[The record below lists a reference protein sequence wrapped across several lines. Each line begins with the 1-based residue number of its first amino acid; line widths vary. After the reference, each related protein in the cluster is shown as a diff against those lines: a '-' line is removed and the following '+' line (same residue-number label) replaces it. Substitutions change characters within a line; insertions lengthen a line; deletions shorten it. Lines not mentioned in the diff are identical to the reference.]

1 MSIKKIAEM
10 VGVSPSTVSR
20 VLNKPE
26 YQCSSDEIRRKIY
39 SAARELNYVPNQMAQ
54 GLRSGAVRE
63 GQPVHL
69 CIIATYKDNAN
80 PYFIQLINNIES
92 EIHKNSCILSDILYR
107 SEYSDDSGD
116 KVGSAL
122 KSADDIAAADAADGL
137 IIVGKCSPL
146 ILEKLKRQWRNVVV
160 VNRCSSDFA
169 VDEVFCDGEKIAR
182 KAITYL
188 IGLGHR
194 KIAFIGECQGE
205 SRFRGFQK
213 TMLENG
219 LDIDLEHI
227 IRARASESDG
237 YRAMERIMQMDNRPT
252 GIYCSNDIIA
262 IGLLKALKKSKNKFY
277 NPSIISSDD
286 ISESA
291 YTDPM
296 LTTVNVPRAEMARF
310 AVTMLLD
317 RINGCHRNAVKL
329 EVDSTLIVRGSCF
342 PASSASLMEYYI

>member
-26 YQCSSDEIRRKIY
+26 YQCSSDELRRKIY
-39 SAARELNYVPNQMAQ
+39 TAARELNYVPNQMAQ
-54 GLRSGAVRE
+54 GLRSGTMQQE
-63 GQPVHL
+63 HPIHL
-69 CIIATYKDNAN
+69 CIIATYRDNAN
-80 PYFIQLINNIES
+80 PFFTELINNIES
-92 EIHKNSCILSDILYR
+92 EIHKNSCILSDVLYR
-107 SEYSDDSGD
+107 SEYSDESSDNIEATVRSVNDIETADS
-116 KVGSAL
+116 V
-122 KSADDIAAADAADGL
+122 DG
-137 IIVGKCSPL
+137 IIVVGKCSAI
-146 ILEKLKRQWRNVVV
+146 ILEKLKKQWRNIVV
-160 VNRCSSDFA
+160 VNHCSSDFA

-182 KAITYL
+182 KAITHL

-194 KIAFIGECQGE
+194 KIAFVGECQGE
-205 SRFRGFQK
+205 SRFRGYQK

-219 LDIDLEHI
+219 LDISLEHI

-237 YRAMERIMQMDNRPT
+237 YRAMERIMQMDSRPT

-262 IGLLKALKKSKNKFY
+262 IGLLKALKKSKNRFY
-277 NPSIISSDD
+277 DPSIISSDD

-296 LTTVNVPRAEMARF
+296 LTTVNVPKTEIARF
-310 AVTMLLD
+310 AVITLLD
-317 RINGCHRNAVKL
+317 RINGNHRNAVKL

-342 PASSASLMEYYI
+342 SASSASPMEYYI